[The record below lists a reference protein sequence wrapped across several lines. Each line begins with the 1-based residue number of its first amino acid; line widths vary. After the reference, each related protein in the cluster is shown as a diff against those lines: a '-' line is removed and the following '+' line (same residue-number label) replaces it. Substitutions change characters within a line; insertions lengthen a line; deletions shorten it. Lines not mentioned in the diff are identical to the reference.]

1 MLLLVIIFFINLFFS
16 KHHLWHFWNL
26 FAYIIIGN
34 TKLFI
39 QSPESLFYL
48 EEARDK
54 YLPKIAIFLQKI
66 WRGVRARRLYK
77 RMKAALRFVYFL
89 YRRSHQLF
97 VYMYFLFT
105 IVYIKLAKILERLHG
120 KENVPKIESCIKV
133 CTFISRDGSG
143 HQNPIHWAF
152 WAKNPTR
159 EILWRTQ
166 ANPFCSKW
174 YFFE

>member
-1 MLLLVIIFFINLFFS
+1 MHWFFL
-16 KHHLWHFWNL
+16 
-26 FAYIIIGN
+26 YIIGN

-39 QSPESLFYL
+39 QSPESLFHL

-54 YLPKIAIFLQKI
+54 HLPKIAIFLQKI

-120 KENVPKIESCIKV
+120 KENVPKIESGIKV

-143 HQNPIHWAF
+143 HQNPTHWAF
-152 WAKNPTR
+152 WAKTQPGKFFGGPKPTHFAQSDTFLNKDR
-159 EILWRTQ
+159 EGEKIIDPTH
-166 ANPFCSKW
+166 P
-174 YFFE
+174 

>member
-1 MLLLVIIFFINLFFS
+1 MLLLVIIFFIN
-16 KHHLWHFWNL
+16 HLWHFWNL

-39 QSPESLFYL
+39 QSPESLFHL

-54 YLPKIAIFLQKI
+54 HLPKIAIFLQKI

-143 HQNPIHWAF
+143 HQNLTHWAF